1 MTSLLRD
8 IASFLEKVTS
18 LLRRTVNFLA
28 GKWAD
33 AMTALRRWRWQ
44 RVRPERLAELTDYRM
59 PIQVCPRGCDYHE
72 AARKDLLARTAL
84 WGRVEMQVETVFET
98 TNCPKC
104 GTEMV
109 KACARCKSKIFAPI
123 VDRCQFCG
131 RPQPWAAER
140 RVAAERSNVRKWRP
154 GVKGVHD
161 AARKLYEAAEGL
173 DLWVIDGDITHLEVD
188 AVVSNADV
196 DGQMW
201 AEGAS
206 AIRKAAGEEV
216 EQRAQYEKPYK
227 LGEAWVTGG
236 GDMSP
241 PLKGIIHVASM
252 NRRGE
257 SDLEVVQDCLKS
269 ALDQAVEK
277 KFKSIGIGTFGSGPN
292 AIDLNA
298 WLRTFVEA
306 AVPYL
311 ARAASAKVKG
321 RKLSVLLVLFEPD
334 DFDRSCRFLSRVV
347 DEVRP
352 DLMSESFL

>member
-1 MTSLLRD
+1 MTNLLRD
-8 IASFLEKVTS
+8 IASFL
-18 LLRRTVNFLA
+18 A

-33 AMTALRRWRWQ
+33 LTGGLRRWRWQ
-44 RVRPERLAELTDYRM
+44 RVRPERLAELTDYRT

-72 AARKDLLARTAL
+72 AARKDLLARTAF
-84 WGRVEMQVETVFET
+84 WGRAEMQVATVFET

-109 KACARCKSKIFAPI
+109 KVCARCKSEIFAPI

-161 AARKLYEAAEGL
+161 AARELYKAAEGW

-216 EQRAQYEKPYK
+216 EQRAQYEKPYR
-227 LGEAWVTGG
+227 LGEAWDTGG
-236 GDMSP
+236 GNMSP
-241 PLKGIIHVASM
+241 PLKGIVHVASM

-257 SDLEVVQDCLKS
+257 SDLEVVRDCLNS
-269 ALDQAVEK
+269 ALALAVEK
-277 KFKSIGIGTFGSGPN
+277 GFKSIGIGSFGSGPN

-298 WLRTFVEA
+298 WLRKFVQTV
-306 AVPYL
+306 VPYL
-311 ARAASAKVKG
+311 ARAASTEDEGK
-321 RKLSVLLVLFEPD
+321 RLSVLLVLFEPE
-334 DFDRSCRFLSRVV
+334 DFDQSCRFLADMV
-347 DEVRP
+347 DEVRAELDP
-352 DLMSESFL
+352 VASAVPEAMHSH

>member
-1 MTSLLRD
+1 MISLLRD
-8 IASFLEKVTS
+8 
-18 LLRRTVNFLA
+18 LA
-28 GKWAD
+28 NYLTEKWAA
-33 AMTALRRWRWQ
+33 AMTDLRRWRWQ
-44 RVRPERLAELTDYRM
+44 RLRPERLAELTDYRM

-72 AARKDLLARTAL
+72 AARKDLLTRTAM
-84 WGRVEMQVETVFET
+84 WGRVEMRVATIFET

-109 KACARCKSKIFAPI
+109 KACARCKSSIFAPI

-161 AARKLYEAAEGL
+161 AARGLYKAAEGW

-196 DGQMW
+196 DGKMW

-206 AIRKAAGEEV
+206 GIRKAAGEEV

-227 LGEAWVTGG
+227 LGEAWLTGG
-236 GDMSP
+236 GNMSP
-241 PLKGIIHVASM
+241 PLKGIVHVASM

-257 SDLEVVQDCLKS
+257 SDLGVVRDCLAS
-269 ALDQAVEK
+269 ALDLAVEK
-277 KFKSIGIGTFGSGPN
+277 KFKSIAVGSFGSGPN
-292 AIDLNA
+292 AIDPTA
-298 WLRTFVEA
+298 WLRTFVHTV
-306 AVPYL
+306 VPYL
-311 ARAASAKVKG
+311 ARAANQAEG
-321 RKLSVLLVLFEPD
+321 QRLSVLLVLFEPD
-334 DFDRSCRFLSRVV
+334 DFDRAFRFLTSVV
-347 DEVRP
+347 EELRAEVDLVPGAAP
-352 DLMSESFL
+352 DIVGS